1 MKTKT
6 KSSSINIVIENN
18 LFSKN
23 KECKK
28 KECEEPV
35 DDKKG
40 GRKQPS
46 LQYVAPFAPEPSFM
60 SDIRQAFND
69 KNMYGSRYNSQPP
82 QMYNPQGQ
90 PTFNTYYG
98 DHSKQF
104 QQQEDYEDD
113 EDDEEVEPEEV
124 EPEEIE
130 SEEVEP
136 EEQPQQRIFDE
147 NGKYLLPSN
156 TPAEKKRRRELIKQR
171 ANHMS
176 GSKKPQRRTIIKFGL
191 GSYFN

>member
-28 KECEEPV
+28 KECGEPV

-98 DHSKQF
+98 ANSK
-104 QQQEDYEDD
+104 QQEDYEDYD
-113 EDDEEVEPEEV
+113 EEDEEVEPEEV
-124 EPEEIE
+124 EPEEVE
-130 SEEVEP
+130 SEE
-136 EEQPQQRIFDE
+136 QPQRIFDE

-156 TPAEKKRRRELIKQR
+156 TPAEKRRRRVLTKQR

-176 GSKKPQRRTIIKFGL
+176 GSRKPQQRTIIKFGL